1 MASLLEDAHI
11 AEAAI
16 IVITLLFYWLAGRH
30 RTTPEKRAR
39 AQRLGRA
46 LAHAREQAERTQESV
61 AHEVGVAVS
70 TVRNVEAGR
79 SADPGVFL
87 IAGICA
93 VLCVDIGAVCRNA
106 AFEAPEQD

>member
-1 MASLLEDAHI
+1 M
-11 AEAAI
+11 
-16 IVITLLFYWLAGRH
+16 AGRH

-46 LAHAREQAERTQESV
+46 LARAREQAERTQESV
-61 AHEVGVAVS
+61 AQEVGVVVS

-87 IAGICA
+87 ITGICA
-93 VLCVDIGAVCRNA
+93 VLGVDIAAVCRDA